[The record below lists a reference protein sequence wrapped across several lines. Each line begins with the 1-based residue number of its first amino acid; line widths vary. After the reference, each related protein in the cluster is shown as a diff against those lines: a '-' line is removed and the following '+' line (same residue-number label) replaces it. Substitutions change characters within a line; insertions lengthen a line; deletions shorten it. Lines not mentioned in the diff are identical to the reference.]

1 MDERAARDVLAIRAI
16 ETTDTAHAV
25 LDDAAYREA
34 SLSARRQLQLGAS
47 GDAAAVTPD
56 AFLARRAD
64 LLLTDL
70 ATRTPGLAAWRKPLR
85 WPALLLIALPLLAL
99 ASGMLTERIANP
111 HRMDLLSLPLL
122 GIVGWNLLVY
132 AGMLV
137 MAVVPSASVRLPRW
151 HLPAWLS
158 GATRRLPGRPTPAL
172 ARSMSA
178 FQQDWQ
184 VRAAPLTAARWRR
197 ALHLAAAALAVGVI
211 ASLYLRGLTVEYRV
225 GWESTFMDAPGVHR
239 LLAIV
244 FWPVTAL
251 VPGLDWM
258 PSDIA
263 ALRFSDSGGT
273 ANGAPWIHRYALLF
287 LLLIVVPRVVL
298 AGYAQWRAARMQA
311 RFPVSY
317 DEPYFRRVLGA
328 LGSQALVLR
337 VIPYSFAVDEDRDA
351 GLKTFARALLGD
363 TAQMTLRPAASYGDT
378 PDAALA
384 GTDVAHDTATMTLV
398 LFNLSATPEIDTH
411 GAFVDHLS
419 RALPGKVAIAVDTSA
434 YAQRL
439 GGASDADARLS
450 QRKQLWQD
458 FADLH
463 KVQLHLMDLHTGV
476 RP

>member
-70 ATRTPGLAAWRKPLR
+70 ATHTPGLAAWRQPLR
-85 WPALLLIALPLLAL
+85 WPTLLVVVLPVIALI
-99 ASGMLTERIANP
+99 SGMLTERIANP

-122 GIVGWNLLVY
+122 GIVGWNVLVY
-132 AGMLV
+132 VGMLV
-137 MAVVPSASVRLPRW
+137 MAVLPSASARLPQW
-151 HLPAWLS
+151 QLPAWLS
-158 GATRRLPGRPTPAL
+158 GATRRLHGRPTPAV
-172 ARSMSA
+172 AKAIAA
-178 FQQDWQ
+178 FQHDWQ

-197 ALHLAAAALAVGVI
+197 ALHLAAAALAAGVI

-244 FWPVTAL
+244 FSPVTAL
-251 VPGLDWM
+251 FPALNWL
-258 PSDIA
+258 PTDIA

-287 LLLIVVPRVVL
+287 LLLIVVPRIVM
-298 AGYAQWRAARMQA
+298 AAYAHWRAARLQA
-311 RFPVSY
+311 HFPVPY
-317 DEPYFRRVLGA
+317 DEPYFRRLLGA

-337 VIPYSFAVDEDRDA
+337 VIPYSFAVDEHRDA
-351 GLKTFARALLGD
+351 GLKAFARTLLGD
-363 TAQMTLRPAASYGDT
+363 TAQMTLRPAAAYGDT
-378 PDAALA
+378 PEAALT
-384 GTDVAHDTATMTLV
+384 GTDVTHDTATTTLV

-411 GAFVDHLS
+411 GAFVDHLL
-419 RALPGKVAIAVDTSA
+419 RALPGKVAVAVDTSA

-439 GGASDADARLS
+439 GGAGDAAARLS
-450 QRKQLWQD
+450 QRRQLWQD
-458 FADLH
+458 FANLH
-463 KVQLHLMDLHTGV
+463 KVHLHVIDLLAGE